1 VSRPRLRPSPTV
13 RPPLRPEEQQAARRR
28 ARDRS
33 LLRDGIVLLLVI
45 LGLAVAWALRLTP
58 TPDLPAAREVTARID
73 VAYDAVQAGTLE
85 LGTDPEPIAEGIVG
99 ARVTTGDTARWVV
112 TGQAGRECYA
122 MWWDEAG
129 TRRVRVVPSTL
140 PCEPASQLTSPR
152 PDTYGTGDVIALL
165 ERPTGATRTGTPSSA
180 PTSVTG
186 VGQERRVQH
195 GHRDPVRRH
204 LGGDRPDRARHRVL
218 GADVGG
224 SAEHRQEPGD
234 GADDHQLPPRAAV
247 RPGQR
252 RPAVRSTPW

>member
-152 PDTYGTGDVIALL
+152 PDTFDRIGRAVAADEPTSGWELVLPEPFSYRVWFLPAIIIGGGIGLSALVRMTIALL
-165 ERPTGATRTGTPSSA
+165 TDNAPSA
-180 PTSVTG
+180 
-186 VGQERRVQH
+186 
-195 GHRDPVRRH
+195 VRR
-204 LGGDRPDRARHRVL
+204 
-218 GADVGG
+218 
-224 SAEHRQEPGD
+224 
-234 GADDHQLPPRAAV
+234 
-247 RPGQR
+247 
-252 RPAVRSTPW
+252 